1 MSTTGHRTAVIA
13 HGIAIWAECQNVAG
27 DKLAGSWPD
36 RKWKD
41 WANRFPQYVDFV
53 KAEQFALFDRV
64 NAQIF
69 S

>member
-1 MSTTGHRTAVIA
+1 MSNASHKTMIIA
-13 HGIAIWAECQNVAG
+13 QGISLWADCQDMPG

-41 WANRFPQYVDFV
+41 WANRFPQYVEFV

-64 NAQIF
+64 NAAF
-69 S
+69 